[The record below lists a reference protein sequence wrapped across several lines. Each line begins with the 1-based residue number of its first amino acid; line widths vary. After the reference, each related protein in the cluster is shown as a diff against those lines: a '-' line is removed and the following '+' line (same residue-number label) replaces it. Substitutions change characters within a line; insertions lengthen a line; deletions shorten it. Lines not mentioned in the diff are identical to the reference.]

1 MISCGGTLRI
11 QGRFVNGTVSREA
24 LRIQGYFV
32 NGTVSREAASY
43 SRALYEGNRFMYP
56 LTS

>member
-1 MISCGGTLRI
+1 M
-11 QGRFVNGTVSREA
+11 NGTVSREA
-24 LRIQGYFV
+24 LRIQGHFV

-43 SRALYEGNRFMYP
+43 SRALYEGNRFVYP